1 MVYFRNK
8 LRLFRQS
15 FSEISGVVT
24 DNFVAWMTGFV
35 YFV

>member
-15 FSEISGVVT
+15 FSEISGVDGVVT
-24 DNFVAWMTGFV
+24 DNYVV
-35 YFV
+35 